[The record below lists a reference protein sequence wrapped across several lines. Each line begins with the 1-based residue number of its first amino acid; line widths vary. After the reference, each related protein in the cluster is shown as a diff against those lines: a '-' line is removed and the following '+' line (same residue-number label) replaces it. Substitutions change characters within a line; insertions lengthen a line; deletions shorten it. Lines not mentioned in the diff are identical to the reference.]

1 MISMLIIKC
10 RKASCSGDRFYNTYM
25 HVKTE
30 MFGALICMNV
40 HQNSMTSDIHPYKNS
55 KLNPPMQP
63 PEVWCTMFRIHT
75 IWSSC
80 YASSKRKCKQVKLAR
95 HERNDVTMLLAGLR
109 FTYWWVQFQLCWL
122 FWN

>member
-1 MISMLIIKC
+1 MLMISMLIIKC

-63 PEVWCTMFRIHT
+63 PEVWWLCFTSIPSGLPAMQVQKENV
-75 IWSSC
+75 
-80 YASSKRKCKQVKLAR
+80 SK
-95 HERNDVTMLLAGLR
+95 
-109 FTYWWVQFQLCWL
+109 
-122 FWN
+122 